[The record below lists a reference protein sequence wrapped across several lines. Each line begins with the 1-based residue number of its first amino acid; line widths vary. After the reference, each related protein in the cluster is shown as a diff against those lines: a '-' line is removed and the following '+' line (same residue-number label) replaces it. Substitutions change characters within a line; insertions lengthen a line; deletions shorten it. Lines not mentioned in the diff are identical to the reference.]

1 VPEAAIKPVPHPALA
16 LSEGEGAVSI
26 PSHQE
31 GERDSVRGGRITLV
45 AIAVVIAISPIAFA
59 EDKPGDLVE
68 VRQLSLDLANEI
80 AWNALKACRRE
91 NAQIA
96 VAVVDRGGRTQVLL
110 RDALAGPHTIQ
121 ASQGKAV
128 TALSFRIPTSQL
140 AAETGPGSP
149 ASGLR
154 SVDGVTAVGGG
165 LVIQSRGSI
174 VGAIGVSGAQGPA
187 NDEACARAGIE
198 SVVDRLALPD

>member
-1 VPEAAIKPVPHPALA
+1 
-16 LSEGEGAVSI
+16 
-26 PSHQE
+26 
-31 GERDSVRGGRITLV
+31 VRIALV
-45 AIAVVIAISPIAFA
+45 AIAVAMALSTVAFA
-59 EDKPGDLVE
+59 QEKSRDFVE
-68 VRQLSLDLANEI
+68 VRQLSLELANEI
-80 AWNALKACRRE
+80 AWNALKACRRQDS
-91 NAQIA
+91 QIA

-121 ASQGKAV
+121 VSQGKAV

-140 AAETGPGSP
+140 ASETGPGTP

-154 SVDGVTAVGGG
+154 SVEGVTAIAGG

-174 VGAIGVSGAQGPA
+174 VGAIGVSGAPGPA
-187 NDEACARAGIE
+187 NDEACAKSGID

>member
-1 VPEAAIKPVPHPALA
+1 MR
-16 LSEGEGAVSI
+16 EGSY
-26 PSHQE
+26 
-31 GERDSVRGGRITLV
+31 RITLV
-45 AIAVVIAISPIAFA
+45 AIAVVIAISSIAFA
-59 EDKPGDLVE
+59 EGKSGDLVE
-68 VRQLSLDLANEI
+68 VRQLSLELANEI
-80 AWNALKACRRE
+80 AWNALKACRRQ

-110 RDALAGPHTIQ
+110 RDVLAGPHTVQ
-121 ASQGKAV
+121 VSQGKAV

-140 AAETGPGSP
+140 AAETAPGSP

-174 VGAIGVSGAQGPA
+174 VGAIGVSGAPGPA
-187 NDEACARAGIE
+187 NDEACAKAGIE

>member
-1 VPEAAIKPVPHPALA
+1 MPNFF
-16 LSEGEGAVSI
+16 
-26 PSHQE
+26 
-31 GERDSVRGGRITLV
+31 GRWLRLPI
-45 AIAVVIAISPIAFA
+45 IAVLVWMAFPVVA
-59 EDKPGDLVE
+59 SAQTKPPDFVE
-68 VRQLSLDLANEI
+68 VRQLSLELANEI
-80 AWNALKACRRE
+80 AWNALKACRRQ
-91 NAQIA
+91 NAQVA

-121 ASQGKAV
+121 VSQGKAV

-140 AAETGPGSP
+140 ASETGQGSP

-154 SVDGVTAVGGG
+154 SVEGVTAVAGG

-174 VGAIGVSGAQGPA
+174 VGAIGVSGAPGPA
-187 NDEACARAGIE
+187 NDEACAKAGID